1 MAIDIQALVEQAD
14 LLQYVQQYVDMHED
28 NGEWFGICPFHQD
41 ADPSFAITPRKNP
54 HVFYCFGCGA
64 TGNIIRFVQRY
75 HKVGFARAV
84 ELVKQYAGV
93 DGDVIL
99 QSTPSASAVAKRFA
113 KERTKVNPPHYVVL
127 SSDFMQRYEF
137 DLEKLQPWL
146 DEGISVEAL
155 RHFDV
160 MYSRKEQRIMFPLR
174 NSNGDIAGVSGR
186 TVDPEW
192 KEKKLR
198 KYTYVHKMGA
208 VDFIYGLY
216 ENMDSIL
223 ERDEIIIF
231 EGAKSVMKCWS
242 AGIKNVGA
250 VLTNH
255 LNPHQ
260 LKILIQ
266 LGIPV
271 VFAFDKG
278 TNIRKDERI
287 QRLKQFCPVFYI
299 EDATNL
305 LDMKDA
311 PVDRGMDIFW
321 ELYEQRRWLR

>member
-1 MAIDIQALVEQAD
+1 
-14 LLQYVQQYVDMHED
+14 
-28 NGEWFGICPFHQD
+28 
-41 ADPSFAITPRKNP
+41 
-54 HVFYCFGCGA
+54 
-64 TGNIIRFVQRY
+64 
-75 HKVGFARAV
+75 
-84 ELVKQYAGV
+84 
-93 DGDVIL
+93 
-99 QSTPSASAVAKRFA
+99 
-113 KERTKVNPPHYVVL
+113 VL

-137 DLEKLQPWL
+137 DLKKLQPWL